1 MPIHD
6 FFTQQARTRTAEA
19 IRHVESTTNAELV
32 VAVRRQSGRYLH
44 AYFAVGLVT
53 LMITLCVILFVDIEF
68 ALHAIPFEVLAG
80 FAFGLLLAAVVAP
93 LRRLATLRSEREA
106 RVGVAARAC
115 FHDAGISK
123 TRGRTGLL
131 LYYSAFERRAEL
143 VADVGLDLTKL
154 PVGWDSAIHAAAA
167 RADFEAMLE
176 AIRGLGPP
184 LGSLS
189 PKTDD
194 DVNELS
200 NEVNAR

>member
-1 MPIHD
+1 MPTWD

-19 IRHVESTTNAELV
+19 IRHVESTTNVELV

-68 ALHAIPFEVLAG
+68 ALGAIPFEVLAG
-80 FAFGLLLAAVVAP
+80 FAFGVLLAAVVAP
-93 LRRLATLRSEREA
+93 LRRLASLRSERDVRA
-106 RVGVAARAC
+106 ATAARAC
-115 FHDAGISK
+115 FYDAGVSK

-131 LYYSAFERRAEL
+131 LYYSAFERKAEL
-143 VADVGLDLTKL
+143 IADVGLDLTKL
-154 PVGWDSAIHAAAA
+154 PVGWDSPIHAAAA
-167 RADFEAMLE
+167 RADFEAMLG
-176 AIRGLGPP
+176 AIRGLGSP
-184 LGSLS
+184 LGSLA

-200 NEVNAR
+200 NEVNAG